1 MISIDGFK
9 KKLNTLGDPAPV
21 NRFQAMIFRGK
32 GVTVSKDVTGDLTVL
47 CEQAELPGKSIL
59 TVEDKLYG
67 PVRKVAYGQMF
78 IDTTMNFICTGNGWQ
93 EKRFFNEWQ
102 NSIVDPT
109 LHDASY
115 YEDYT
120 GTIFLFTY
128 KNNYNK
134 NYGIKFKE
142 VYPLNVGAVNL
153 SMSQNND
160 HARLSVTFAYRQWE
174 ELKENSP
181 FLQVMA
187 SQGPAGSSGPVF

>member
-1 MISIDGFK
+1 MISIDRFK
-9 KKLNTLGDPAPV
+9 DKLNELGDPAPI
-21 NRFQAMIFRGK
+21 NRFQVMIFKGQ
-32 GVTVSKDVTGDLTVL
+32 GVTVSTEVTPDLTVL

-115 YEDYT
+115 YEQYT
-120 GTIFLFTY
+120 GTILLFTY
-128 KNNYNK
+128 KNNHNK
-134 NYGIKFKE
+134 NYGIRFKE

-160 HARLSVTFAYRQWE
+160 YARLSVTFAYRQWE
-174 ELKENSP
+174 ELEKDR
-181 FLQVMA
+181 FIA
-187 SQGPAGSSGPVF
+187 SFPPGGPSGTSGIS